1 MHQLAQET
9 VERALQIDTSQVGGA
24 QADLSSA
31 LRPAS
36 LLELRYV
43 RLLSSLSA
51 LSYGLSAWKPGWLAR
66 RHGLTLVATS
76 TACAAALATPGGQ
89 ALAAAGDSDAM
100 APEPALV
107 RQRCAA
113 LAPREAEHEG
123 EDATPGGAAGSTD
136 TATRPGIDRWYV
148 ADCARTG
155 VRYVVLQG
163 SDTLDHW
170 RVNLTFDPVPFEG
183 AELGTQVHRGVYELA
198 CALYP
203 VFLPLV
209 REHVMAAATDSP
221 GAPPRR
227 LAFTGHSLGGSV
239 GVVLSL
245 MLVAR
250 GELAPRHLA
259 PVYTFGAPAVLHDGT
274 NDGLL
279 CALGLDE
286 GAVRGVT
293 MHRDIVP
300 RAFACDYAPLAEV
313 LRRLSAA
320 FRGHGGLAPGAGRQ
334 AMYRHVGRLYVL
346 QPPAELRFTAREGYH
361 PLLPAAP
368 GLFRFVAPGG
378 GTRGATA
385 RAGPA
390 PSSTAPSTKP
400 CTRPDSLANA
410 VWAFMNDTHPLDTLA
425 DPAAYGHAGSISR
438 FHNPDN
444 YTRACG
450 AVLRCAGAR
459 LERITD
465 PVAFQKMLADMK
477 AKAEEQRLLAAKRE
491 AERAKREGAN
501 YKPGASESIPARAA
515 DEVEAVGR
523 KVDAQRDYY
532 ATLGIESCAAVAEI
546 KAAYKKLALLYHPDK
561 HKAEDAEQQAAI
573 ADKFREAAEAFEVL
587 SDERSR
593 ALYDKVRDY
602 QGANPGRGLPLLSRE
617 EAAMMASG
625 AAELARLRRLGTKH
639 IKHAPSARSVA
650 LPLEQLN
657 SGCMKT
663 VTFSRR
669 RVDDHGIEYSST
681 RSFYLVI
688 RKGSHQGDVLTF
700 ESEGDETV
708 DTQPGD
714 LLVTLAAEPHP
725 RFRRSGP
732 KDLETFCGLL
742 PAAQFFAAVEVPTP
756 SGAPRTL
763 CARILPQLLAS
774 GGAGGTWVGT
784 VRGQGLFDHDDPWG
798 APPGDLRACLRYP
811 ALRLRPGSVRV
822 AARPGLLLLFGS
834 ASDPISGAALG
845 GLLAAQLAHEALTQ
859 DLREGEGEGACS
871 VELLDEE
878 MAALESAD
886 ALVLVSAESGEG
898 SEGGAGAMGVTTPMG
913 RVPAPDL
920 SASPSGARASTPF
933 TPPPPLLLRTLLA
946 PLLARGAAVAGMGGA
961 LPLLHSAGVL
971 PWYCACAG
979 EADGGWRGLHREAQ
993 RSAVPCVGV
1002 AAGAGYRVD
1011 ALTGEAH
1018 AIVAP
1023 GTDALVA
1030 AASWEAGP
1038 GEPQGFE
1045 ADEDR
1050 GFLLA
1055 LEPGAA

>member
-1 MHQLAQET
+1 ME
-9 VERALQIDTSQVGGA
+9 
-24 QADLSSA
+24 
-31 LRPAS
+31 
-36 LLELRYV
+36 
-43 RLLSSLSA
+43 
-51 LSYGLSAWKPGWLAR
+51 
-66 RHGLTLVATS
+66 
-76 TACAAALATPGGQ
+76 
-89 ALAAAGDSDAM
+89 LAA
-100 APEPALV
+100 
-107 RQRCAA
+107 
-113 LAPREAEHEG
+113 
-123 EDATPGGAAGSTD
+123 
-136 TATRPGIDRWYV
+136 TR
-148 ADCARTG
+148 
-155 VRYVVLQG
+155 
-163 SDTLDHW
+163 SDT
-170 RVNLTFDPVPFEG
+170 
-183 AELGTQVHRGVYELA
+183 
-198 CALYP
+198 
-203 VFLPLV
+203 
-209 REHVMAAATDSP
+209 
-221 GAPPRR
+221 
-227 LAFTGHSLGGSV
+227 GG
-239 GVVLSL
+239 GLVLSEH
-245 MLVAR
+245 AH
-250 GELAPRHLA
+250 GQHSGKAH
-259 PVYTFGAPAVLHDGT
+259 G
-274 NDGLL
+274 
-279 CALGLDE
+279 
-286 GAVRGVT
+286 
-293 MHRDIVP
+293 
-300 RAFACDYAPLAEV
+300 PL
-313 LRRLSAA
+313 
-320 FRGHGGLAPGAGRQ
+320 
-334 AMYRHVGRLYVL
+334 
-346 QPPAELRFTAREGYH
+346 
-361 PLLPAAP
+361 
-368 GLFRFVAPGG
+368 
-378 GTRGATA
+378 
-385 RAGPA
+385 
-390 PSSTAPSTKP
+390 K
-400 CTRPDSLANA
+400 
-410 VWAFMNDTHPLDTLA
+410 
-425 DPAAYGHAGSISR
+425 
-438 FHNPDN
+438 
-444 YTRACG
+444 
-450 AVLRCAGAR
+450 
-459 LERITD
+459 ITD

-688 RKGSHQGDVLTF
+688 RKGSQQGDVLTF

-871 VELLDEE
+871 ADVARRRTLVFWDLGRGRGLPVGAAAAAQAVRVLRPGAHLCIVQGVELLDEE

-886 ALVLVSAESGEG
+886 ALVLVSAVSGEG
-898 SEGGAGAMGVTTPMG
+898 SEGGAGAMGVTTPKG

>member
-1 MHQLAQET
+1 ME
-9 VERALQIDTSQVGGA
+9 
-24 QADLSSA
+24 
-31 LRPAS
+31 
-36 LLELRYV
+36 
-43 RLLSSLSA
+43 
-51 LSYGLSAWKPGWLAR
+51 
-66 RHGLTLVATS
+66 
-76 TACAAALATPGGQ
+76 
-89 ALAAAGDSDAM
+89 LAA
-100 APEPALV
+100 
-107 RQRCAA
+107 
-113 LAPREAEHEG
+113 
-123 EDATPGGAAGSTD
+123 
-136 TATRPGIDRWYV
+136 TR
-148 ADCARTG
+148 
-155 VRYVVLQG
+155 
-163 SDTLDHW
+163 SDT
-170 RVNLTFDPVPFEG
+170 
-183 AELGTQVHRGVYELA
+183 
-198 CALYP
+198 
-203 VFLPLV
+203 
-209 REHVMAAATDSP
+209 
-221 GAPPRR
+221 
-227 LAFTGHSLGGSV
+227 GG
-239 GVVLSL
+239 GLVLSEH
-245 MLVAR
+245 AH
-250 GELAPRHLA
+250 GQHSGKAH
-259 PVYTFGAPAVLHDGT
+259 G
-274 NDGLL
+274 
-279 CALGLDE
+279 
-286 GAVRGVT
+286 
-293 MHRDIVP
+293 
-300 RAFACDYAPLAEV
+300 PL
-313 LRRLSAA
+313 
-320 FRGHGGLAPGAGRQ
+320 
-334 AMYRHVGRLYVL
+334 
-346 QPPAELRFTAREGYH
+346 
-361 PLLPAAP
+361 
-368 GLFRFVAPGG
+368 
-378 GTRGATA
+378 
-385 RAGPA
+385 
-390 PSSTAPSTKP
+390 K
-400 CTRPDSLANA
+400 
-410 VWAFMNDTHPLDTLA
+410 
-425 DPAAYGHAGSISR
+425 
-438 FHNPDN
+438 
-444 YTRACG
+444 
-450 AVLRCAGAR
+450 
-459 LERITD
+459 ITD

-688 RKGSHQGDVLTF
+688 RKGSQQGDVLTF

-845 GLLAAQLAHEALTQ
+845 GLLAAQLAHEALTH
-859 DLREGEGEGACS
+859 
-871 VELLDEE
+871 
-878 MAALESAD
+878 
-886 ALVLVSAESGEG
+886 
-898 SEGGAGAMGVTTPMG
+898 
-913 RVPAPDL
+913 
-920 SASPSGARASTPF
+920 PSSCGPCWRRCWPGARRWPAWAEPYRSC
-933 TPPPPLLLRTLLA
+933 TPPEYCPGTAHARARRT
-946 PLLARGAAVAGMGGA
+946 
-961 LPLLHSAGVL
+961 
-971 PWYCACAG
+971 
-979 EADGGWRGLHREAQ
+979 
-993 RSAVPCVGV
+993 
-1002 AAGAGYRVD
+1002 AAGAACTERRSARRCPAWAWRRGRD
-1011 ALTGEAH
+1011 TASMRSRAKRTRSWPL
-1018 AIVAP
+1018 AP
-1023 GTDALVA
+1023 TP
-1030 AASWEAGP
+1030 WWRRPAGRR
-1038 GEPQGFE
+1038 
-1045 ADEDR
+1045 DR
-1050 GFLLA
+1050 GSRRA
-1055 LEPGAA
+1055 LKRTRTGGFSSPWSRGQPERAY